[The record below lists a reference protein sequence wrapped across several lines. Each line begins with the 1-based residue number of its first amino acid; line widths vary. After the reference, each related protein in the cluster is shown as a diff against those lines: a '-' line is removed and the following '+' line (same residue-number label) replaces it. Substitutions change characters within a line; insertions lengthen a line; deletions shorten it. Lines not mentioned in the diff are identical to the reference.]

1 MEHFTLVL
9 EHLAKP
15 ELLILLPLAVLGG
28 MIIGAIPGL
37 TSTMAVGV
45 LLPFTLFLDPLTGV
59 LILVGIGKGSLFG
72 GSISAILMNVPGTPA
87 AACTVIDGH
96 PLAQKGQAGRAIETA
111 LWASFIGDLMSVVAL
126 VL

>member
-1 MEHFTLVL
+1 MDHIALVL
-9 EHLAKP
+9 EHLSKI

-28 MIIGAIPGL
+28 MVIGAIPGL

-72 GSISAILMNVPGTPA
+72 GSISAILMNVPGT
-87 AACTVIDGH
+87 
-96 PLAQKGQAGRAIETA
+96 AGRGLHRDRRLSAGAKGTGRPGDRDGA
-111 LWASFIGDLMSVVAL
+111 LGVPSSAT
-126 VL
+126 